1 MTKKKAYKNPKYHVD
16 FADLEIELRKSIKKD
31 QISERLGVYI
41 IKIVQSILASTH
53 HVRTYNKTVLATI
66 EFEAYEY
73 ILTRLLK
80 NYNTDKKAGFAFIK
94 AMALN
99 RIKTTKRSIH
109 TKGLNQEVAIT
120 HYNRKKRTY
129 ETVTFLTIQDIW

>member
-1 MTKKKAYKNPKYHVD
+1 MNPKFHVD
-16 FADLEIELRKSIKKD
+16 FADLEIELRKSIAKD
-31 QISERLGVYI
+31 QVNERLGQYI
-41 IKIVQSILASTH
+41 IKIVQSILSSSH
-53 HVRTYNKTVLATI
+53 HIRTYNKSVLAQI

-94 AMALN
+94 SMALN

-109 TKGLNQEVAIT
+109 TKGLNQEVMIT
-120 HYNRKKRTY
+120 QFNRKKKVY
-129 ETVTFLTIQDIW
+129 ETITFLTIEDVW